1 MNRRA
6 VTRLA
11 LGSVGA
17 LALLAALAYQTGMV
31 VNTTVSLPL
40 GVYRAVDAP
49 VERGAYVKFCPPQ
62 TALFEEAA
70 RRGYIGAG
78 FCPGGYVPLLKR
90 VLATGGDHVTVTA
103 EGVRINGQLLAWSAP
118 LGVDGGGR
126 PMPQYEQDRALADA
140 ELIVMSDVSRVSFD
154 SRYFGPIDRSQ
165 VQAVIRPVVTW
176 Q

>member
-1 MNRRA
+1 VKRRT

-11 LGSVGA
+11 LGSVGV
-17 LALLAALAYQTGMV
+17 LALLAAVAYQSGLII
-31 VNTTVSLPL
+31 NTTVSLPL
-40 GVYRAVDAP
+40 GVYQTIDAP

-62 TALFEEAA
+62 TAVFEEAA

-90 VLATGGDHVTVTA
+90 VLATGGDHVTVTE
-103 EGVRINGQLLAWSAP
+103 EGVRINGQLMTLSAP
-118 LGVDGGGR
+118 LRADGGGQ
-126 PMPQYEQDRALADA
+126 PMPRYEQDRTLADA